1 MIRCIIVD
9 DEELAQ
15 EILVEQIDKI
25 PDLEL
30 LGVYDSALDAMPIVR
45 SGEVDLVFS
54 DIQMPEISGVSFLK
68 SLKKSPLFIF
78 VTGDPNHAIESFEL
92 DVVDYI
98 LKPFGLDRLL
108 KSVNKVRALLDS
120 QNFNTPNRD
129 FLIIKD
135 RNSNI
140 IMPYNEIY
148 FIKSDGDYVTI
159 ATEEKNYVVCK
170 RLTEIVE
177 ALNSAK
183 QFFRVQKSYVINLDF
198 AKTINGNIIKMRGNI
213 GDIPIGGQYK
223 AELYKR
229 LGITGTD

>member
-1 MIRCIIVD
+1 
-9 DEELAQ
+9 
-15 EILVEQIDKI
+15 
-25 PDLEL
+25 
-30 LGVYDSALDAMPIVR
+30 
-45 SGEVDLVFS
+45 
-54 DIQMPEISGVSFLK
+54 
-68 SLKKSPLFIF
+68 SPLFIF

-198 AKTINGNIIKMRGNI
+198 A
-213 GDIPIGGQYK
+213 
-223 AELYKR
+223 
-229 LGITGTD
+229 